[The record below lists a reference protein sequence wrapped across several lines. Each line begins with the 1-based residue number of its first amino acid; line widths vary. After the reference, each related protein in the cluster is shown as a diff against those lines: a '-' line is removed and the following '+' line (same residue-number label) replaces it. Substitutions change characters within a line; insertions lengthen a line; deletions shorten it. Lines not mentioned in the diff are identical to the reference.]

1 MLIRTERERWI
12 NIDLGNVR
20 AIEIRETWKRD
31 ELHIVIDFEL
41 IDGSE
46 QSRKFSTF
54 EEAEAFVR
62 KIVNQLNAEASHDNR
77 QLD

>member
-12 NIDLGNVR
+12 NIDLDNIR

-31 ELHIVIDFEL
+31 ELHIVIDFDL
-41 IDGSE
+41 TDGGE
-46 QSRKFSTF
+46 HSRKFSTF

-62 KIVNQLNAEASHDNR
+62 KIVNQLNAEASHAD
-77 QLD
+77 

>member
-12 NIDLGNVR
+12 NIDLGNIR

-31 ELHIVIDFEL
+31 ELHIVIYFEL
-41 IDGSE
+41 TDDSE
-46 QSRKFSTF
+46 RSCKFSTF

-62 KIVNQLNAEASHDNR
+62 KIVNQLNEEARHAD
-77 QLD
+77 